1 MRGIA
6 LLTKQAEQASDR
18 GESVDQGQWTPL
30 PIISV
35 LLPRYPRVMRDRAG
49 VFQLLATSG
58 AAASVPELRLWE
70 G

>member
-49 VFQLLATSG
+49 VFQLLAT
-58 AAASVPELRLWE
+58 
-70 G
+70 